1 MNDPQTHPIA
11 THFIMLHPTAI
22 SSFPSPTSKP
32 NKIICTPKFN
42 MERQKCWFWKKESPN
57 SFWCHFQVQKGKNL
71 HKKSRKNPI
80 LEYLFI
86 SILNFKPNF
95 LKKKQIFFNKKKST
109 TNPPWSA
116 GATITSFPS
125 KCNPAHRSCG
135 AIDTSSTSLPA
146 LPTSPYK
153 ASKRSQ
159 RWRRR
164 SRSHLRDAPPRVFC
178 CCWFLLK
185 INGYPLLYTL

>member
-95 LKKKQIFFNKKKST
+95 FKKKIQKKIHQKT
-109 TNPPWSA
+109 
-116 GATITSFPS
+116 
-125 KCNPAHRSCG
+125 
-135 AIDTSSTSLPA
+135 
-146 LPTSPYK
+146 
-153 ASKRSQ
+153 
-159 RWRRR
+159 
-164 SRSHLRDAPPRVFC
+164 HLDPQVP
-178 CCWFLLK
+178 
-185 INGYPLLYTL
+185 PLLLFLQSATLRIVVVVP